1 MLSTMQGGQLGVPL
15 LLRHMQRV
23 VGRSRVYAPDNAEGT
38 SFAMLAERAGRLANA
53 LTGLG
58 VASDAVVGT
67 LCGSTEAHIE
77 AYLGIPGSG
86 RILHTINV
94 RLHDNQIEYVVN
106 HAGDQAVIVDI
117 AYLDSVLRGLDRC
130 PNVKWVI
137 VTGAADGDLP
147 DVAGCR
153 LCSYDSLLA
162 AAEPQAEWP
171 DLDENSA
178 AVICY
183 TGGTTGMPKGVAYS
197 HRSLWLQAA
206 SLCAAN
212 SLAIGSSTRVLPA
225 VPLYHVNGWGI
236 PYAALMAGADVILP
250 SKSLQ
255 AKDLLALIDRHEPNL
270 AAGVPT
276 IWSDVL
282 EELRARGRTSLGSVR
297 SISCGGAQVPSV
309 LAQAYAAMG
318 VEIFQAWGMTETS
331 SMSAIA
337 RIPPWA
343 VSDKEKEHYRT
354 KQGRVVCGLEARV
367 VEIGGGELACDGK
380 TVGEIQ
386 IRGPWVTASY
396 LGSDD
401 RENFDDGWLR
411 TGDLGTIDADGH
423 LSLSDR
429 AKDAI
434 KSGGEWIPSLSLEE
448 KILAHPA
455 IEEVAVVAV
464 EDARWQE
471 RPAAIVVLKIGVTIT
486 GDELSGWLEN
496 HVPRWW
502 LPKLWAVASQLPR
515 TSVGK
520 IDKKLIRQMIGEG
533 AFASV
538 DPLRKKTSSR
548 SPRSAPKAL
557 AAR

>member
-1 MLSTMQGGQLGVPL
+1 
-15 LLRHMQRV
+15 MQRV
-23 VGRSRVYAPDNAEGT
+23 VGRSRIFSPDNAEGT
-38 SFAMLAERAGRLANA
+38 TFGMLAKRAGRLADA
-53 LTGLG
+53 LTKLG
-58 VASDAVVGT
+58 VAPDAVVGT
-67 LCGSTEAHIE
+67 LCGATVAHIE

-86 RILHTINV
+86 RVLHTINV
-94 RLHDNQIEYVVN
+94 RLHDNQIEYVIN
-106 HAGDQAVIVDI
+106 HAGDQAVIIDI
-117 AYLDSVLRGLDRC
+117 VYLDNLLRVLGRC
-130 PNVKWVI
+130 PEVKWVI
-137 VTGAADGDLP
+137 VTGAAEGDLP
-147 DVAGCR
+147 TVSGCHV
-153 LCSYDSLLA
+153 CSYDSLLTA
-162 AAEPQAEWP
+162 VDVKTDWP
-171 DLDENSA
+171 DFDERSA

-197 HRSLWLQAA
+197 HRSLWLQAN

-236 PYAALMAGADVILP
+236 PYAALMAGADMILP

-255 AKDLLALIDRHEPNL
+255 PKDLLALIDRHEPNL

-282 EELRARGRTSLGSVR
+282 EELRARGRSGLGTVR
-297 SISCGGAQVPSV
+297 SISCGGAQVSSV
-309 LAQAYAAMG
+309 LASAYAQMG
-318 VEIFQAWGMTETS
+318 VQMFQAWGMTETS

-343 VSDKEKEHYRT
+343 TNEEEREHYRT

-367 VEIGGGELACDGK
+367 VEIGGGELACDGR

-386 IRGPWVTASY
+386 IRGPWVASGY
-396 LGSDD
+396 LGNNEG
-401 RENFDDGWLR
+401 ENFEHGWLR
-411 TGDLGTIDADGH
+411 TGDLGTIDPDGH
-423 LSLSDR
+423 ISLSDR

-448 KILAHPA
+448 KILAHPD

-464 EDARWQE
+464 DDPRWQE
-471 RPAAIVVLKIGVTIT
+471 RPAAVVVLRSGAAVSA
-486 GDELSGWLEN
+486 GELSDWLQD

-502 LPKLWAVASQLPR
+502 LPKLWAVTSQLPR

-520 IDKKLIRQMIGEG
+520 IDKKVIRQMVGQG
-533 AFASV
+533 GFATV
-538 DPLRKKTSSR
+538 DPPQNAPQGETPRTTPKTPASR
-548 SPRSAPKAL
+548 
-557 AAR
+557 